1 MKKGLLPKQ
10 EYELIN
16 VCMQGVEYGT
26 AYTCSDCGRTIFNY
40 AKIRGKMDGKTYIVG
55 LTCVKKLLNKTLYFD
70 KPTLWEY
77 EKQCSE
83 WKMAMNARTWLEK
96 AQKDNEKKG
105 LEKFKLVYHEFT
117 SKEGENLCYI
127 ELQKPGAK
135 FPYVGRS
142 AVLDAKYKSVFNGL
156 Y

>member
-16 VCMQGVEYGT
+16 VCMQTIEGGT
-26 AYTCSDCGRTIFNY
+26 PMTCSDCGRIIFNF
-40 AKIRGKMDGKTYIVG
+40 AIIRGKMDGKTYIVG

-70 KPTLWEY
+70 EPTLWEY

-83 WKMAMNARTWLEK
+83 WKRAMNARKWVEK

-135 FPYVGRS
+135 FPYIGHS
-142 AVLDAKYKSVFNGL
+142 AFIETKYKSVFNGL

>member
-1 MKKGLLPKQ
+1 
-10 EYELIN
+10 
-16 VCMQGVEYGT
+16 
-26 AYTCSDCGRTIFNY
+26 
-40 AKIRGKMDGKTYIVG
+40 
-55 LTCVKKLLNKTLYFD
+55 
-70 KPTLWEY
+70 
-77 EKQCSE
+77 
-83 WKMAMNARTWLEK
+83 MNARKWVEK

-127 ELQKPGAK
+127 ELQRPGAK

-142 AVLDAKYKSVFNGL
+142 TILDTKYKSVFNGL